1 VRCGAISENGRYES
15 LRCRYPL
22 PDLVSSEQPTT
33 FTPRSFALFTSDA
46 GEASIVVPTIVLV
59 EMTYLAEKKRI
70 ASELVKAALN
80 LLREPSEN
88 YGLASLNL
96 AVVEALEQ
104 VSRSL
109 VPDMPDRILAAAAL
123 SLGATSEL

>member
-1 VRCGAISENGRYES
+1 VRCRAISEN
-15 LRCRYPL
+15 
-22 PDLVSSEQPTT
+22 
-33 FTPRSFALFTSDA
+33 
-46 GEASIVVPTIVLV
+46 
-59 EMTYLAEKKRI
+59 
-70 ASELVKAALN
+70 LN